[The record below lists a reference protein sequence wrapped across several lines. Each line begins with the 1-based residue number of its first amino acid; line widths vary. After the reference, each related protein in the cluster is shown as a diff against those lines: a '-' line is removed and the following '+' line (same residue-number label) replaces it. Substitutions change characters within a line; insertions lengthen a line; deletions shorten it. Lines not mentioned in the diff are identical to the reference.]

1 MSTKFEVPKH
11 PMCRIRSYYFLSELM
26 DLVYHR
32 LSIIKQQRKANRR
45 LLLRLSV
52 EESCCCCISTCHG
65 GDSNKQMPVRLS
77 HSKMLHRVAAK
88 FLNGPLICQLSPWV
102 QNDSLTQPVP
112 WSSLIRFL
120 FFPLHRPC
128 SRRHHSI
135 YIVTTL
141 SSFFE
146 IFLLFGIVSCR
157 RSPYSALEIS
167 LFCPPWNFDRT
178 RDLEIQ
184 PAVAFVHSCSKL
196 FNCFDII
203 CSIN

>member
-1 MSTKFEVPKH
+1 
-11 PMCRIRSYYFLSELM
+11 M

-120 FFPLHRPC
+120 FFPFIVPVRAVITPSISLLHSPRFL
-128 SRRHHSI
+128 R
-135 YIVTTL
+135 
-141 SSFFE
+141 SSFYSE
-146 IFLLFGIVSCR
+146 SCPVVGHLTLHWKY
-157 RSPYSALEIS
+157 PYSARLGTLTGHEIWKFNLQS
-167 LFCPPWNFDRT
+167 HSST
-178 RDLEIQ
+178 
-184 PAVAFVHSCSKL
+184 AVQSCSIVSTL
-196 FNCFDII
+196 YAVLIRMSVFA
-203 CSIN
+203 

>member
-1 MSTKFEVPKH
+1 
-11 PMCRIRSYYFLSELM
+11 MCRIRSYYFLSELM

-196 FNCFDII
+196 FNCFDFI

>member
-1 MSTKFEVPKH
+1 
-11 PMCRIRSYYFLSELM
+11 MCRIRSYYFLSELM

>member
-196 FNCFDII
+196 FNCFDFI

>member
-1 MSTKFEVPKH
+1 
-11 PMCRIRSYYFLSELM
+11 MCRIRSYYFLSELM

-157 RSPYSALEIS
+157 RSPYSALDIS

-196 FNCFDII
+196 FNCFDFI

>member
-1 MSTKFEVPKH
+1 
-11 PMCRIRSYYFLSELM
+11 MCRIRSYYFLSELM

-45 LLLRLSV
+45 LLLGLSV

-141 SSFFE
+141 SSFLRSSFYSE
-146 IFLLFGIVSCR
+146 SCPVVGHLTLHWKY
-157 RSPYSALEIS
+157 PYSARLGTLTGHEIWKFNLQS
-167 LFCPPWNFDRT
+167 HSST
-178 RDLEIQ
+178 
-184 PAVAFVHSCSKL
+184 AVQSCSIVSTL
-196 FNCFDII
+196 YAVLIRMSVFA
-203 CSIN
+203 

>member
-1 MSTKFEVPKH
+1 
-11 PMCRIRSYYFLSELM
+11 M

-146 IFLLFGIVSCR
+146 IFLLFEIVSCR

-196 FNCFDII
+196 FNCFDFI

>member
-1 MSTKFEVPKH
+1 
-11 PMCRIRSYYFLSELM
+11 M

>member
-1 MSTKFEVPKH
+1 
-11 PMCRIRSYYFLSELM
+11 MCRIRSYYFLSELM

-77 HSKMLHRVAAK
+77 HSKMLHMVAAK

-112 WSSLIRFL
+112 WSSLIRFPFFSPSSSL
-120 FFPLHRPC
+120 FAPSSLHLYR
-128 SRRHHSI
+128 
-135 YIVTTL
+135 YYTL
-141 SSFFE
+141 LVFE

-196 FNCFDII
+196 FNCFDFI
-203 CSIN
+203 CKIN